1 MTGVRAAGG
10 SVDRVAVGSYLRSL
24 QQSIVRGLEA
34 LDGGRFLQDRWEREP
49 DAGGEGFAGNGL
61 TCVLED
67 GKVFERAG
75 VLFSEVNLQRLPAAA
90 SATRP
95 QLAGR
100 AATATGVSLVIHP
113 RNPYVPIV
121 HLNVRFLVAPAT
133 GADTEAVWWFGG
145 GMDLTPCYGFEEDAK
160 HFHRT
165 CRDALAPHGA
175 ELYPRFKRWCDRYFF
190 IEHRKEARGV
200 GGVFFDDLA
209 EPGFDASFAITRAV
223 GDAFLAAY
231 DPLVRRRMDT
241 PWGER
246 ERAFQG
252 LRRGRYVEFNLVLD
266 RGTQFGLRS
275 GGRAESILCSMPPQA
290 GWRYRHEPEPGSVEA
305 RFAGEFLVPR
315 EWA

>member
-1 MTGVRAAGG
+1 MSGAPAAAGPAIDRAA
-10 SVDRVAVGSYLRSL
+10 VDRYLRGL

-34 LDGGRFLQDRWEREP
+34 IDGGQFLQDAWERKP
-49 DAGGEGFAGNGL
+49 GADGGGFAGNGL

-67 GKVFERAG
+67 GRVFERAG
-75 VLFSEVNLQRLPAAA
+75 VLFSEVHLDRLPAAA
-90 SATRP
+90 SANRP
-95 QLAGR
+95 HLAGR

-121 HLNVRFLVAPAT
+121 HLNVRFFLAPPT
-133 GADTEAVWWFGG
+133 TDGEAVWWFGG
-145 GMDLTPCYGFEEDAK
+145 GMDLTPCYGFEEDAR

-165 CRDALAPHGA
+165 CRDALAPHGPD
-175 ELYPRFKRWCDRYFF
+175 LYPRFKRWCDRYFH
-190 IEHRKEARGV
+190 IEHRNEARGI
-200 GGVFFDDLA
+200 GGVFFDDLN
-209 EPGFDASFAITRAV
+209 EPGFGAAFAVIRAV
-223 GDAFLAAY
+223 GDAFLPAY
-231 DPLVRRRMDT
+231 EPIVRRRMET

-290 GWRYRHEPEPGSVEA
+290 NWRYRHEPEPGSVEA
-305 RFAGEFLVPR
+305 RFAGEYLVPR
-315 EWA
+315 EWV